1 MNTYEKACLFVDI
14 YEKHLEQLFKSTGV
28 EEIDLV
34 RKYLIRDL
42 RLIEAVRSGY
52 SQVENADAVADI
64 PVSELI
70 KTHQSWRETFDRS
83 VLAENEFLSNQYSK
97 NKRIFTKAANF
108 YLREVYIKYG
118 IDEETALDVVSN
130 ITGVPKE
137 KLKEA
142 KVEKTEPAELEKNL
156 EFEIDHGRKTY
167 DFKTNTIR
175 FEMQSLLEQVNF
187 ESLDIE
193 GKIKAVEEALKNYL
207 TRIIRS
213 IPWGREFF
221 RDFDKDVEDLI
232 ELMAIYSSNPNNVWD
247 IINYLVWVIGTLKQT
262 FYIVE
267 SDDSDLKENP
277 YIDTDKRLI
286 TIHPST
292 SPVVVFKTIY
302 EKLFNIQYLEKGF
315 ILEKK

>member
-1 MNTYEKACLFVDI
+1 MNTYEKARLFVDI
-14 YEKHLEQLFKSTGV
+14 YEKHLEHLFEPTGV
-28 EEIDLV
+28 EEIDLL

-52 SQVENADAVADI
+52 SQVENADTVANI
-64 PVSELI
+64 PISELI
-70 KTHQSWRETFDRS
+70 KTHQSWRESFDRS
-83 VLAENEFLSNQYSK
+83 VLAENEFLNDQYSK
-97 NKRIFTKAANF
+97 NKGIFTRAANF
-108 YLREVYIKYG
+108 YLKEAYNKYG
-118 IDEETALDVVSN
+118 IDEEIALDIVSK
-130 ITGVPKE
+130 ITGVSKE

-142 KVEKTEPAELEKNL
+142 KVEKTEPSELEKYL

-175 FEMQSLLEQVNF
+175 FEMQSLLEQVNY

-207 TRIIRS
+207 TRIIHS
-213 IPWGREFF
+213 IPWGNDFF

-232 ELMAIYSSNPNNVWD
+232 ELMAIHSSNPNNVWD
-247 IINYLVWVIGTLKQT
+247 IINYLVWVIGTLKKT

-277 YIDTDKRLI
+277 YIDTDKRII

-302 EKLFNIQYLEKGF
+302 KQLFNIQYLEKGL
-315 ILEKK
+315 ILEKI